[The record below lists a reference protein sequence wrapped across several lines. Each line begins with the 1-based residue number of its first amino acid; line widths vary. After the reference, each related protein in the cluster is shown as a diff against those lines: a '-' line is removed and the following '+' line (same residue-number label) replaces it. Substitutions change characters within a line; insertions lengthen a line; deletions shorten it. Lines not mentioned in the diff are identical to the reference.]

1 MKLYIY
7 DHCPYCL
14 KARMIFGLKN
24 IPVELHVLLN
34 DDAETPTRMVGQKQV
49 PILQKD
55 DSRYMPES
63 MDIVHYV
70 DKLDG
75 KPLLTGKRS
84 PAIEEWLRKVNG
96 YANKLLL
103 PRFAKSAFDEF
114 STPAARKYF
123 VDKKEASA
131 GNFADLLAHS
141 DGLIKNISDDLRAL
155 DKLIV
160 KPNAVNGELS
170 EDDIQLFPLLRNLT
184 LVAGINLLAALLITA
199 IIWRNRHKSICYH
212 QWRFNPDPPRQPV
225 FAGCRRFQF
234 FLLASL
240 SLVTHAALCQDIDAD
255 FMSRTTMNKFLFA
268 AALIVSGLLVGCNQL
283 TQYTITEQEIN
294 QSLAKHNN
302 FSKDI
307 GLPGVADAHIVLTNL
322 TSQIGREEPNKVTLT
337 GDANLDMNSLFGSQ
351 KATMK
356 LKLKALPVFD
366 KEKGAIFLK
375 EMEVVDATV
384 QPEKMQTVM
393 QTLLPYLNQALR
405 NYFNQQ
411 PAYVLREDG
420 SQGEAM
426 AKKLAKGIEVKPGE
440 IVIPFTD

>member
-184 LVAGINLLAALLITA
+184 LVAGIN
-199 IIWRNRHKSICYH
+199 WPSR
-212 QWRFNPDPPRQPV
+212 V
-225 FAGCRRFQF
+225 
-234 FLLASL
+234 
-240 SLVTHAALCQDIDAD
+240 AD
-255 FMSRTTMNKFLFA
+255 YRDNMAKQTQIN
-268 AALIVSGLLVGCNQL
+268 LLVM
-283 TQYTITEQEIN
+283 TPTY
-294 QSLAKHNN
+294 
-302 FSKDI
+302 
-307 GLPGVADAHIVLTNL
+307 
-322 TSQIGREEPNKVTLT
+322 
-337 GDANLDMNSLFGSQ
+337 
-351 KATMK
+351 
-356 LKLKALPVFD
+356 
-366 KEKGAIFLK
+366 
-375 EMEVVDATV
+375 
-384 QPEKMQTVM
+384 
-393 QTLLPYLNQALR
+393 
-405 NYFNQQ
+405 
-411 PAYVLREDG
+411 
-420 SQGEAM
+420 
-426 AKKLAKGIEVKPGE
+426 
-440 IVIPFTD
+440 

>member
-1 MKLYIY
+1 MEESRDLYIY

-84 PAIEEWLRKVNG
+84 PAMEEWLRKVNG

-184 LVAGINLLAALLITA
+184 LVAGIN
-199 IIWRNRHKSICYH
+199 W
-212 QWRFNPDPPRQPV
+212 P
-225 FAGCRRFQF
+225 
-234 FLLASL
+234 
-240 SLVTHAALCQDIDAD
+240 
-255 FMSRTTMNKFLFA
+255 SR
-268 AALIVSGLLVGCNQL
+268 
-283 TQYTITEQEIN
+283 
-294 QSLAKHNN
+294 
-302 FSKDI
+302 
-307 GLPGVADAHIVLTNL
+307 VADYRDN
-322 TSQIGREEPNKVTLT
+322 
-337 GDANLDMNSLFGSQ
+337 
-351 KATMK
+351 
-356 LKLKALPVFD
+356 
-366 KEKGAIFLK
+366 
-375 EMEVVDATV
+375 
-384 QPEKMQTVM
+384 
-393 QTLLPYLNQALR
+393 
-405 NYFNQQ
+405 
-411 PAYVLREDG
+411 
-420 SQGEAM
+420 M
-426 AKKLAKGIEVKPGE
+426 AKQTQINLLSSMAI
-440 IVIPFTD
+440 

>member
-55 DSRYMPES
+55 ASRYMPES

-70 DKLDG
+70 DKLNG

-184 LVAGINLLAALLITA
+184 LVAGIN
-199 IIWRNRHKSICYH
+199 W
-212 QWRFNPDPPRQPV
+212 P
-225 FAGCRRFQF
+225 
-234 FLLASL
+234 
-240 SLVTHAALCQDIDAD
+240 
-255 FMSRTTMNKFLFA
+255 SR
-268 AALIVSGLLVGCNQL
+268 
-283 TQYTITEQEIN
+283 
-294 QSLAKHNN
+294 
-302 FSKDI
+302 
-307 GLPGVADAHIVLTNL
+307 VADYRDN
-322 TSQIGREEPNKVTLT
+322 
-337 GDANLDMNSLFGSQ
+337 
-351 KATMK
+351 
-356 LKLKALPVFD
+356 
-366 KEKGAIFLK
+366 
-375 EMEVVDATV
+375 
-384 QPEKMQTVM
+384 
-393 QTLLPYLNQALR
+393 
-405 NYFNQQ
+405 
-411 PAYVLREDG
+411 
-420 SQGEAM
+420 M
-426 AKKLAKGIEVKPGE
+426 AKQTQINLLSSMAI
-440 IVIPFTD
+440 

>member
-34 DDAETPTRMVGQKQV
+34 DDAETPTRMVENMCQKQV

-184 LVAGINLLAALLITA
+184 LVAGIN
-199 IIWRNRHKSICYH
+199 W
-212 QWRFNPDPPRQPV
+212 P
-225 FAGCRRFQF
+225 
-234 FLLASL
+234 
-240 SLVTHAALCQDIDAD
+240 
-255 FMSRTTMNKFLFA
+255 SR
-268 AALIVSGLLVGCNQL
+268 
-283 TQYTITEQEIN
+283 
-294 QSLAKHNN
+294 
-302 FSKDI
+302 
-307 GLPGVADAHIVLTNL
+307 VADYRDNMAKQT
-322 TSQIGREEPNKVTLT
+322 QI
-337 GDANLDMNSLFGSQ
+337 NSLLSS
-351 KATMK
+351 M
-356 LKLKALPVFD
+356 
-366 KEKGAIFLK
+366 AI
-375 EMEVVDATV
+375 
-384 QPEKMQTVM
+384 
-393 QTLLPYLNQALR
+393 
-405 NYFNQQ
+405 
-411 PAYVLREDG
+411 
-420 SQGEAM
+420 
-426 AKKLAKGIEVKPGE
+426 
-440 IVIPFTD
+440 